1 MAMRSVLVAMLG
13 VAIAGGSAIGARHY
27 LIATPALSSPEAG
40 PVAEMVQVIV
50 AARDIPFGTEIQPS
64 MLKVIAWPKQALP
77 PSAVT
82 DPKLLLPAE
91 GQQPRRAVKGISQG
105 EIMLTSKISGYGEKV
120 TVVQNLSPNTRAM
133 AIKVDAVTAVGG
145 LITPGDRVD
154 IVLTQGQS
162 GSLRATTILQNI
174 RIVGVDRQT
183 DERSEQSTVARTVT
197 VEVTPEQGQA
207 LALAQKAGTLSLTLR
222 TLDAEPNR
230 QMESVALEDILNA
243 PPPTA
248 VDAPAPEPLRT
259 RIKVRRAGE
268 VETVE
273 VN

>member
-27 LIATPALSSPEAG
+27 LVATPAMSAG
-40 PVAEMVQVIV
+40 EPGTSLDMVQVIV
-50 AARDIPFGTEIQPS
+50 ANRDIPFGMEIQPS
-64 MLKVIAWPKQALP
+64 MLKVIAWPKEALP
-77 PSAVT
+77 PAAVT
-82 DPKLLLPAE
+82 DAKMLLPAE
-91 GQQPRRAVKGISQG
+91 GQQPRRALKSISQG
-105 EIMLTSKISGYGEKV
+105 EIVLTSKVSGYGQKV
-120 TVVQNLSPNTRAM
+120 TLVQNLAPNTRAM

-145 LITPGDRVD
+145 LVTPGDRVD
-154 IVLTQGQS
+154 IVLTQSQS
-162 GSLRATTILQNI
+162 GGLSATTILQNI
-174 RIVGVDRQT
+174 RIVGVDQQT
-183 DERSEQSTVARTVT
+183 DERTEQSAVARTVT

-230 QMESVALEDILNA
+230 QLDSVALEDILNA
-243 PPPTA
+243 PPPPA
-248 VDAPAPEPLRT
+248 VDAPAPEPVRT